1 MHTHWKILQH
11 FPILVFQNAL
21 ESVNREMWEGETG
34 VRERTFNFA
43 EQLFPFLC
51 DFNSLFNAFSICT
64 MEAVNWEKGEGAQR
78 TREGGKKGL
87 FNFFADS
94 LSSLWDAPNILLRKS
109 NLWCKIWTQ
118 KYKFFMIC
126 GQHIILWKPRRPK
139 CTIGLDRKVRAV
151 RMRKWIKGRCVYCPA
166 LIIGEWEQIGP
177 MPPDYPPPRPR
188 SWIGRPPIIMCIF
201 RLLAKGKVNSHW
213 LHLCLWEQIA
223 PLLPPQNI

>member
-1 MHTHWKILQH
+1 MHH
-11 FPILVFQNAL
+11 FPITFFRNAL
-21 ESVNREMWEGETG
+21 ESVNGEMWEGKTG

-64 MEAVNWEKGEGAQR
+64 MEAVNWEKGEGAHGTQ
-78 TREGGKKGL
+78 EGGKKGL

-94 LSSLWDAPNILLRKS
+94 LSSLRDAPNILLRKS

-139 CTIGLDRKVRAV
+139 CTIGLDRKVQAV
-151 RMRKWIKGRCVYCPA
+151 RMRKGIKRKMCVLSSTDNRGMRTNRPNAAWLPTDPPQKLDWPA
-166 LIIGEWEQIGP
+166 SYHNVYL
-177 MPPDYPPPRPR
+177 
-188 SWIGRPPIIMCIF
+188 
-201 RLLAKGKVNSHW
+201 
-213 LHLCLWEQIA
+213 QIA
-223 PLLPPQNI
+223 SQREGTFTLVTFVPVGTKKLPPQNG